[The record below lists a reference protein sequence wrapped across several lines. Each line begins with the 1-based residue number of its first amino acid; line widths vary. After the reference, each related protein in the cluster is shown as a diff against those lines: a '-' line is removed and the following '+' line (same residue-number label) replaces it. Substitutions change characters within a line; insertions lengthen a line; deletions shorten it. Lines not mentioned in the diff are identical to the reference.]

1 MSEPVALRL
10 DADTRKRLDQLAK
23 TTDRS
28 RSALAA
34 EAIRQFLEINEW
46 QIAAIRKGVQ
56 QADARQFIDH
66 AKLKKKW
73 EKKLAAALDK
83 NRR

>member
-23 TTDRS
+23 TTERS

-46 QIAAIRKGVQ
+46 QIAAIREGAQ
-56 QADARQFIDH
+56 QADSGQFIDH

-73 EKKLAAALDK
+73 EKKLAAAVDK
-83 NRR
+83 TR

>member
-23 TTDRS
+23 TTERS

-34 EAIRQFLEINEW
+34 EAVKQFLELNEW
-46 QIAAIRKGVQ
+46 QIAAIRQGER
-56 QADARQFIDH
+56 QANAGQFIGH

-73 EKKLAAALDK
+73 EKKLAAAMDK
-83 NRR
+83 TR

>member
-23 TTDRS
+23 TTERS

-34 EAIRQFLEINEW
+34 EAVRQFLEVNEW
-46 QIAAIRKGVQ
+46 QITAIRKGVE
-56 QADARQFIDH
+56 QADTGQFIDH

-73 EKKLAAALDK
+73 EKKLAAAVDK
-83 NRR
+83 TR

>member
-23 TTDRS
+23 TTERS

-34 EAIRQFLEINEW
+34 EAVRQFLEINEW
-46 QIAAIRKGVQ
+46 QITAIRKGVA
-56 QADARQFIDH
+56 QADAGRFIDH

-73 EKKLAAALDK
+73 EKKLAAAVDK
-83 NRR
+83 TR